1 MTPAPTHPAPAPDGH
16 DGPAG
21 RLSLAPGV
29 DVPAAAVAFSYSRSS
44 GPGGQNVNKL
54 STRAEL
60 RLSLADLPLRPGAL
74 ARLAAMAG
82 SRVTADGQ
90 LIIVSQSERS
100 QQGNRADCLE
110 KLRELLVR
118 AIPEPKVR
126 RATKPTRGSKMR
138 RLEGKKI
145 RSGIKRG
152 RSGGGED

>member
-1 MTPAPTHPAPAPDGH
+1 MAPATPMPDPPEAS
-16 DGPAG
+16 DG

-29 DVPAAAVAFSYSRSS
+29 EVAVDAVAFSYSRSS
-44 GPGGQNVNKL
+44 GPGGQNVNKV

-60 RLSLADLPLRPGAL
+60 RLRLADLPIRAGAQ
-74 ARLAAMAG
+74 ARLVALAG
-82 SRVTADGQ
+82 SRVTDAGE

-100 QQGNRADCLE
+100 QQGNRAECLA

-118 AIPEPKVR
+118 AVPEPKIR

-145 RSGIKRG
+145 RSDIKRR
-152 RSGGGED
+152 RSGGED